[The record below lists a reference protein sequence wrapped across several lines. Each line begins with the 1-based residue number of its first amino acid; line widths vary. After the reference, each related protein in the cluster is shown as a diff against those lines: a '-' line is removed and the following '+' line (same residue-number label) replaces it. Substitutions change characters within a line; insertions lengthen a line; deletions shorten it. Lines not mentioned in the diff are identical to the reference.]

1 MLEGMPLLRGVAF
14 PFPEVDLVFF
24 GMSVDVVVASARER
38 RE

>member
-1 MLEGMPLLRGVAF
+1 MTLLLDVAL

-24 GMSVDVVVASARER
+24 GISVAEVVASARGR